1 MAYACARAGLFRHN
15 CDLLAGLEEGRRWWP
30 MLHEE
35 SWELQVRGSGGKIS
49 QQKPKVKA
57 ILKKVERF
65 IV

>member
-1 MAYACARAGLFRHN
+1 MAYACARAGLFRY
-15 CDLLAGLEEGRRWWP
+15 LLAGLEEGRRWWP
-30 MLHEE
+30 MPLYVE

-49 QQKPKVKA
+49 RQKPKVKA